1 MTRAFTVLLLV
12 IMVLPPMAQARQLAA
27 RADNAVGDGPVKEL
41 VLLVGRSAIIRTDRP
56 IARVSLST
64 PDIADAL
71 VTTPY
76 ELLVHGK
83 TPGTISLL
91 IWSDNGRIQPYD
103 VAVRRDLSPL
113 AEQFRTLFPG
123 EAITVAGNGRDV
135 VLSGVVSSKYV
146 VDRAAALAVG
156 YVDKPENVVNLIRQQ
171 EGVATNQIL
180 LKVRFAEVS
189 RSAVQE
195 LGASFFTGPNGD
207 GRWTGR
213 ATTQQFAAPTFDRSN
228 GLVFS
233 DFLNLFA
240 FNSEEQLGA
249 LIRALKTKGLF
260 ESLAEPNLITQDG
273 KEASFLAG
281 GEYPYPVLQGTGA
294 NSGVTITFKEFGVR
308 LKFTPTV
315 TGDDLIQLKV
325 TPEVSTLDFAN
336 AITLQGFRVPALS
349 TRRTDTQVELRDG
362 QTFAIA
368 GLLDRTVNET
378 LSRVPGIGDIPI
390 LGYLFKSQAYQK
402 NATELV
408 VMITPHIVRRN
419 SPGVTPNL
427 PGLVQPFLPD
437 AGQRIAPPP
446 PPFITPLTEQQA
458 QPATPVARVPA
469 RAATTS
475 AVAPAAAPEPPAN
488 TQAPPPTTVDS
499 KTAVKLEQATKAQR
513 EQDRVQREQLMAAN
527 RQADQ
532 QHKRE
537 AEQARIAALAEA
549 KRADEQ
555 KRLEAEQ
562 ARVAALAEARRAEQQ
577 KKQDAELARAEQERS
592 RAAAKVAAEQ
602 AAKDLKEQERARKAD
617 AEQQQAEQKLA
628 VKQAA
633 EQAAIDRK
641 RWTEQQAEAARLKEQ
656 SDKLAKEQERQRKAQ
671 EKLAE
676 EQAAREAELSR
687 LVEQYKKLMATAP
700 AASTAQ

>member
-1 MTRAFTVLLLV
+1 MMNTRRMTRAFTVLLLV

-56 IARVSLST
+56 ITRVSLST

-91 IWSDNGRIQPYD
+91 IWGDNGKIETYD

-113 AEQFRTLFPG
+113 AEQLHTLFPG
-123 EAITVAGNGRDV
+123 ETVTVAGNGRDV

-146 VDRAAALAVG
+146 VDRAASLAVG
-156 YVDKPENVVNLIRQQ
+156 YVDKPENVVNLIRQV

-189 RSAVQE
+189 RTAVQE
-195 LGASFFTGPNGD
+195 LGAAFFTGPNGD

-362 QTFAIA
+362 QTFAVA

-390 LGYLFKSQAYQK
+390 LGYLFKSQ
-402 NATELV
+402 
-408 VMITPHIVRRN
+408 
-419 SPGVTPNL
+419 
-427 PGLVQPFLPD
+427 
-437 AGQRIAPPP
+437 
-446 PPFITPLTEQQA
+446 
-458 QPATPVARVPA
+458 
-469 RAATTS
+469 
-475 AVAPAAAPEPPAN
+475 
-488 TQAPPPTTVDS
+488 
-499 KTAVKLEQATKAQR
+499 
-513 EQDRVQREQLMAAN
+513 
-527 RQADQ
+527 
-532 QHKRE
+532 
-537 AEQARIAALAEA
+537 
-549 KRADEQ
+549 
-555 KRLEAEQ
+555 
-562 ARVAALAEARRAEQQ
+562 
-577 KKQDAELARAEQERS
+577 
-592 RAAAKVAAEQ
+592 
-602 AAKDLKEQERARKAD
+602 
-617 AEQQQAEQKLA
+617 
-628 VKQAA
+628 
-633 EQAAIDRK
+633 
-641 RWTEQQAEAARLKEQ
+641 
-656 SDKLAKEQERQRKAQ
+656 
-671 EKLAE
+671 
-676 EQAAREAELSR
+676 
-687 LVEQYKKLMATAP
+687 
-700 AASTAQ
+700 